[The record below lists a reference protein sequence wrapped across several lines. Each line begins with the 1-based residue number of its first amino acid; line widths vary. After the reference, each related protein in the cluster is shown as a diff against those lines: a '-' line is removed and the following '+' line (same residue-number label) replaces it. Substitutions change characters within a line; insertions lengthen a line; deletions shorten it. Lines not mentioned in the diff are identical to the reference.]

1 MKKEEQTGIS
11 AETLGDQCS
20 IKERKNDHSVNPYP
34 SKTNWSWKNWKRKSV
49 NGYGLTENFVSIF

>member
-11 AETLGDQCS
+11 TEPLGDQCS

-34 SKTNWSWKNWKRKSV
+34 SKTN
-49 NGYGLTENFVSIF
+49 